1 MEEIMNKTKYTLM
14 CFLIVLVVTKI
25 IFVNLCYGTEINI
38 NYKELRIKSESGVE
52 SDIAFFDGGKKRA
65 VIFAPGASFS
75 KESWYFLAERF
86 QEEKIASVS
95 LNTGSATDV
104 LNGID
109 FLKKSGFEKIALVGG
124 SVGGVGVLEASNKL
138 TGKIID
144 KIVVIAPFGG
154 NPIKNENI
162 SKLFIVAE
170 DDMMS
175 SSAEVYR
182 LFDDSSDPKTY
193 KEFSGSNHA
202 QRLFE
207 TQHKET
213 LIVTIIDFIKD
224 N

>member
-1 MEEIMNKTKYTLM
+1 MEKKLNKTKYTLM
-14 CFLIVLVVTKI
+14 GLFIVLGAIKMICVDFSFGSEVD
-25 IFVNLCYGTEINI
+25 I
-38 NYKELRIKSESGVE
+38 NYKELKIKSESGIE
-52 SDIAFFDGGKKRA
+52 SDIAFFDGGKEMA

-75 KESWYFLAERF
+75 KESWYFLAERL
-86 QEEKIASVS
+86 QKEKIASVS
-95 LNTGSATDV
+95 LNTGSVTDV

-109 FLKKSGFEKIALVGG
+109 FLKKNGFEKISLVGG

-138 TGKIID
+138 TGKVID

-154 NPIKNENI
+154 NPVKDKNI

-182 LFDDSSDPKTY
+182 LYDNSSYPKEY
-193 KEFSGSNHA
+193 KEYPSSNHA

-207 TQHKET
+207 TEHKEA
-213 LIVTIIDFIKD
+213 LIEVIIDFIRD